1 MSEANRGL
9 WLKPH
14 QLVAYALPT
23 VALQAMMVPMLLY
36 LPPAYTSEAVGMS
49 LATVAAMFLVGRL
62 FELIS
67 DPVIG
72 AWSDR
77 TRSRFGRRRLWMLL
91 GLPIACVAA
100 WFLVSPP
107 AGATAWYLGVWIIL
121 FYLGWTM
128 VFIPHQTWGGEI
140 TNDYQERTR
149 IAGYRETG
157 AFVGYL
163 LASLIPY
170 VYWTQVVGVEA
181 PTFGQIV
188 GTIGVFFVIALPIG
202 VAICFRLVPVGK
214 IDAGEATPSWSQ
226 FFAILGRNGPF
237 ARLTFA
243 YLIDRLAMGAYFAAQ
258 PFFIGAVLGLQK
270 HVLVVALTNTV
281 TAAATAW
288 IWVGIARRLGKHRTY
303 VVANVVTL
311 ASYVLLFFVPA
322 GSLALALVAQVIMGF
337 SNGGTM
343 IAPPAMAA
351 DAVDHDE
358 LQSGSRQMGGHMA
371 FLAIVFKGGIML
383 GAPLALGLMAVA
395 GFEGSLAT
403 LTEAQTTVI
412 RACAS
417 LLPAVLLLVPIL
429 MMWRFPIDAARHADI
444 CRALDLRRSREPSAP
459 PHAAA
464 SSVG

>member
-1 MSEANRGL
+1 MSEANRGS

-62 FELIS
+62 FELVT
-67 DPVIG
+67 DPLIG

-77 TRSRFGRRRLWMLL
+77 TRSRFGRRRLWMVL
-91 GLPIACVAA
+91 GLPIACVAG

-107 AGATAWYLGVWIIL
+107 SGATPWYLGTWIIL

-157 AFVGYL
+157 AFFGYL
-163 LASLIPY
+163 LASLVPF
-170 VYWTQVVGVEA
+170 VYWTLFVGVEA

-188 GTIGVFFVIALPIG
+188 SAIGVFFVIALPVG
-202 VAICFRLVPVGK
+202 VALCFRFVPGGTV
-214 IDAGEATPSWSQ
+214 DTAEATPSWSQ
-226 FFAILGRNGPF
+226 FFAILGRNRPF
-237 ARLTFA
+237 ARLTVA

-270 HVLVVALTNTV
+270 DVLIVALTNTV
-281 TAAATAW
+281 TAALMAW
-288 IWVGIARRLGKHRTY
+288 IWVGVARRLGKHQTY
-303 VVANVVTL
+303 VIANCVTL
-311 ASYVLLFFVPA
+311 VSYALLFFVPA

-337 SNGGTM
+337 GNGGTM

-358 LQSGSRQMGGHMA
+358 LQSGTRQMGGHMA

-383 GAPLALGLMAVA
+383 GAPVALGLMALA
-395 GFEGSLAT
+395 GFQGSSPT
-403 LTEAQTTVI
+403 LTEAQATVI

-417 LLPAVLLLVPIL
+417 LLPAALLLIPIL
-429 MMWRFPIDAARHADI
+429 MMLRFPIDAKRHADI
-444 CRALDLRRSREPSAP
+444 RRALDARRPLESSLPRPAVVP
-459 PHAAA
+459 P
-464 SSVG
+464 VG